1 VHFDDPFR
9 RAEQEMGNSDFR
21 VLVALCAIVFSA
33 LYVVSDVMELA
44 ARGPT
49 TGRAIPRDGTLGA
62 LFESLVTIDVR
73 AYAQAAEA
81 KVRHL
86 RTAGGE
92 HEADLIVERDDG
104 RVLRSKLTRP

>member
-1 VHFDDPFR
+1 MSSPTLWSWPP
-9 RAEQEMGNSDFR
+9 E
-21 VLVALCAIVFSA
+21 ALPP
-33 LYVVSDVMELA
+33 D
-44 ARGPT
+44 GP
-49 TGRAIPRDGTLGA
+49 AIPRDGTLLGA

-92 HEADLIVERDDG
+92 QEADLIVERDDG